1 MIQGAHHGEPGDATT
16 DNEYAARSA
25 ALMLYALTLACG
37 KDAENALTW
46 HGAEHF
52 R

>member
-25 ALMLYALTLACG
+25 ALMLYALSLACG
-37 KDAENALTW
+37 KDAENGFDLA
-46 HGAEHF
+46 
-52 R
+52 RR